1 MTNGERNDLL
11 QKLKPQFEGT
21 PIYIVETIVVND
33 EDELMDAFEHFLSL
47 GYEGAIVRNMDGLYV
62 NKRSYDLQKIKEFDD
77 AEFKIIAIKVGT
89 KGSMAGKAVFTC
101 EIKEGDTFDVKMKG
115 SMDELKKYADNPEL
129 VIGRF
134 LTVKFQGWTKYGKPR
149 FPVGMRFREDI

>member
-1 MTNGERNDLL
+1 MDMRKILIVDDEHDICDFVKNFFQER
-11 QKLKPQFEGT
+11 
-21 PIYIVETIVVND
+21 
-33 EDELMDAFEHFLSL
+33 
-47 GYEGAIVRNMDGLYV
+47 GYEVLTALNG
-62 NKRSYDLQKIKEFDD
+62 DD
-77 AEFKIIAIKVGT
+77 ALVIT
-89 KGSMAGKAVFTC
+89 KEEKP
-101 EIKEGDTFDVKMKG
+101 ELILLDVKMKG